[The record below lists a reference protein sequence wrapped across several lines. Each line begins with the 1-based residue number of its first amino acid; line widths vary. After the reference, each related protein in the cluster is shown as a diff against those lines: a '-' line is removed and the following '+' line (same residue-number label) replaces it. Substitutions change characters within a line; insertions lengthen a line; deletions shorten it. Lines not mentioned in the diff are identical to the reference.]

1 MEEFAFQNTT
11 RRPAYTSF
19 NAKIQLGRGMQEH
32 LSTMSMSLAWRL
44 LNTATINLAIPNGG
58 DIIHHL
64 SQDDLLHSH
73 IQGNRAFLVITRLK
87 CSRARSPWAY
97 VSSIRPWKPFSPRP
111 LLYHFC
117 HAVHWYLTTYISK
130 TIDCPL
136 TGANFWTGFDFN
148 NETDPG
154 GSPLCDPAIQ
164 RNFTITP
171 RNSGST
177 KVRLELASVRTRG
190 RLILLLCF
198 IMLRRL
204 PVLFWS
210 IHVQSSF
217 FAYIHNPPRNTKSDA
232 GTGCAA
238 TSAPLSVL
246 EDVPRCTPLNFQ
258 TNRPFIEGDNTLACS
273 RTITAYYYA
282 QPSMGVVVCP
292 ATFDENNTRQVAEDC
307 YYIYKWVGSWR
318 REPEKFSF
326 SKYVKRI
333 HHSTM
338 GMS

>member
-1 MEEFAFQNTT
+1 
-11 RRPAYTSF
+11 
-19 NAKIQLGRGMQEH
+19 
-32 LSTMSMSLAWRL
+32 
-44 LNTATINLAIPNGG
+44 
-58 DIIHHL
+58 
-64 SQDDLLHSH
+64 
-73 IQGNRAFLVITRLK
+73 
-87 CSRARSPWAY
+87 
-97 VSSIRPWKPFSPRP
+97 
-111 LLYHFC
+111 
-117 HAVHWYLTTYISK
+117 
-130 TIDCPL
+130 
-136 TGANFWTGFDFN
+136 
-148 NETDPG
+148 
-154 GSPLCDPAIQ
+154 
-164 RNFTITP
+164 
-171 RNSGST
+171 
-177 KVRLELASVRTRG
+177 
-190 RLILLLCF
+190 
-198 IMLRRL
+198 MLRRL